1 MIYVDNDVVGKK
13 DTRQSHDDWRVITT
27 FAASKLESVCT
38 NIHNGSIT
46 ITELTSIKAK
56 QTQMN
61 KLCEAI
67 SKSQLAELQ
76 RSMKQRLTEFE
87 HFEIYK
93 MKLEH
98 FLSHIGKALIGKN
111 SVCMHCAMSCLY
123 VCMKGQLVMYN

>member
-1 MIYVDNDVVGKK
+1 MYMIYVDNDVVGKK
-13 DTRQSHDDWRVITT
+13 NTRQSHDDWRVITA

-46 ITELTSIKAK
+46 ITELRSIRVK

-67 SKSQLAELQ
+67 SKSQMAELQ

-93 MKLEH
+93 IKLEH

-111 SVCMHCAMSCLY
+111 KYLVCACIVL
-123 VCMKGQLVMYN
+123 